1 VNAVVA
7 IVRANLKRLFSDRS
21 NLFFLVI
28 LPLLIV
34 FSLGVAI
41 GGSVGDYR
49 VGVVDPHPTD
59 LSRAVTAR
67 LEATANITVV
77 RVSDAGALRDD
88 VARRSL
94 DGGWVVEPG
103 AGDGDVTTFRWY
115 SSGTGDDTQLRTIA
129 TSAIEEAGVRD
140 RVVSVVA
147 ADTGAS
153 PEDAGAAVDAAAS
166 ALPSTEVSVEEIGE
180 PGNEAASI
188 RAVLAAGELTLF
200 IFLASAT
207 GATYLL
213 TTRLLG
219 VTRRVRAAPVPI
231 SQIVAGEA
239 ISRFVVAMLQ
249 AVIVFFGS
257 MLLFG
262 VDWHAPLAVW
272 LLCVA
277 MSLVGTGVAMLLGTL
292 GRTEQQVSAIGLML
306 SLVLAALGGSMQP
319 LEFFPDTL
327 RRVAFI
333 TPHAWMN
340 DALWKILVEGAGLG
354 QVWTSLLVLTLA
366 GLALLGLASAA
377 LAKSL
382 R

>member
-1 VNAVVA
+1 MNAVAA

-21 NLFFLVI
+21 NLFFLVV

-41 GGSVGDYR
+41 GGSVGDYK

-67 LEATANITVV
+67 LEATANVTVV

-88 VARRSL
+88 VARRTL

-103 AGDGDVTTFRWY
+103 ADAGDLTPFEWF

-140 RVVSVVA
+140 RVVAVVA
-147 ADTGAS
+147 DQTGAS
-153 PEDAGAAVDAAAS
+153 TDQAAAAVDAAAS
-166 ALPSTEVSVEEIGE
+166 ASPSTSVTVEEVGE

-231 SQIVAGEA
+231 AQIVTGEA

-262 VDWHAPLAVW
+262 VDWHDPLAVW

-340 DALWKILVEGAGLG
+340 DALWKILVEGGGLG
-354 QVWTSLLVLTLA
+354 QVWVSLLVLTLA

>member
-1 VNAVVA
+1 MNAVAA

-21 NLFFLVI
+21 NLFFLVV

-41 GGSVGDYR
+41 GGSVGDYK

-67 LEATANITVV
+67 LEATANVTVV

-88 VARRSL
+88 VARRTL

-103 AGDGDVTTFRWY
+103 ADAGDLTTFEWF

-140 RVVSVVA
+140 RVVAVVA
-147 ADTGAS
+147 DQTGAS
-153 PEDAGAAVDAAAS
+153 TDQAAAAVDAAAS
-166 ALPSTEVSVEEIGE
+166 ASPSTSVTVEEVGE

-231 SQIVAGEA
+231 AQIVTGEA

-262 VDWHAPLAVW
+262 VDWHDPLAVW

-340 DALWKILVEGAGLG
+340 DALWKILVEGGGLG
-354 QVWTSLLVLTLA
+354 QVWVSLLVLTLA

>member
-1 VNAVVA
+1 VNAVAA

-21 NLFFLVI
+21 NLFFLVV

-41 GGSVGDYR
+41 GGSVGDYK
-49 VGVVDPHPTD
+49 VGVVDPHPTE

-67 LEATANITVV
+67 LEATANVTVV

-88 VARRSL
+88 VARRTL

-103 AGDGDVTTFRWY
+103 AAEGDLTTFQWF

-140 RVVSVVA
+140 RVVAVVA
-147 ADTGAS
+147 DQTGAQ
-153 PEDAGAAVDAAAS
+153 PEQAASAVDAAAAAAPTTS
-166 ALPSTEVSVEEIGE
+166 VTVEEVGE

-231 SQIVAGEA
+231 AQIVTGEA

-262 VDWHAPLAVW
+262 VDWHDPLAVW

-319 LEFFPDTL
+319 LEFFPDAL

-340 DALWKILVEGAGLG
+340 DALWKILVEGGGLG
-354 QVWTSLLVLTLA
+354 QVWVSLLVLTLA

-377 LAKSL
+377 LARSL

>member
-1 VNAVVA
+1 VNAVAA

-21 NLFFLVI
+21 NLFFLVV

-41 GGSVGDYR
+41 GGSVGDYK
-49 VGVVDPHPTD
+49 VGVVDPHPTE

-67 LEATANITVV
+67 LEATA
-77 RVSDAGALRDD
+77 GALRDD
-88 VARRSL
+88 VARRTL

-103 AGDGDVTTFRWY
+103 AAEGDLTTFQWF

-140 RVVSVVA
+140 RVVAVVA
-147 ADTGAS
+147 DQTGAQ
-153 PEDAGAAVDAAAS
+153 PEQAASAVDAAAAAAPTTS
-166 ALPSTEVSVEEIGE
+166 VTVEEVGE

-231 SQIVAGEA
+231 AQIVTGEA

-262 VDWHAPLAVW
+262 VDWHDPLAVW

-319 LEFFPDTL
+319 LEFFPDAL

-340 DALWKILVEGAGLG
+340 DALWKILVEGGGLG
-354 QVWTSLLVLTLA
+354 QVWVSLLVLTLA

-377 LAKSL
+377 LARSL

>member
-1 VNAVVA
+1 VNAISA

-21 NLFFLVI
+21 NLFFLVV

-41 GGSVGDYR
+41 GGSVGDYK
-49 VGVVDPHPTD
+49 VGVVDPHPTE

-67 LEATANITVV
+67 LEATANVTVV
-77 RVSDAGALRDD
+77 RVSDASALRDD
-88 VARRSL
+88 VARRTL

-103 AGDGDVTTFRWY
+103 TADGDLTTFRWF

-140 RVVSVVA
+140 RVVAVVA
-147 ADTGAS
+147 DQTGAS
-153 PEDAGAAVDAAAS
+153 TDQAAAAVDAAAS
-166 ALPSTEVSVEEIGE
+166 ASPTTSVTVEEVGK

-219 VTRRVRAAPVPI
+219 VTRRVRAAPVPVA
-231 SQIVAGEA
+231 QIVAGEA

-249 AVIVFFGS
+249 AVIIFFGT

-262 VDWHAPLAVW
+262 VDWHDPLAVW

-306 SLVLAALGGSMQP
+306 ALVLAALGGSMQP

-340 DALWKILVEGAGLG
+340 DALWKILIEGGGVG
-354 QVWTSLLVLTLA
+354 QVWVSLLVLTLA

-377 LAKSL
+377 LARSL